1 MDSGAVD
8 GMELYGVPPPWIQ
21 RQADEDVDE
30 SVAVHCDR
38 WEPPRWVIADV
49 ERKSPWGPLCAH
61 SYHLGEAPL
70 PNRSFV
76 GAVVNDRVGWFSDV
90 RQPPA
95 L

>member
-30 SVAVHCDR
+30 ILVAVHCDR

-61 SYHLGEAPL
+61 SYHLGEPRRFSK
-70 PNRSFV
+70 P
-76 GAVVNDRVGWFSDV
+76 VVRG
-90 RQPPA
+90 RGGK
-95 L
+95 